1 MPVRAL
7 LNFVYVLLKPSG
19 DGVGQE
25 DLDRFEA
32 DLYADPDDEALQLS
46 LIEQMGG

>member
-19 DGVGQE
+19 DGVTQE
-25 DLDRFEA
+25 DLDRFDAE
-32 DLYADPDDEALQLS
+32 LYADPAAEALQLS
-46 LIEQMGG
+46 LIEQMGS